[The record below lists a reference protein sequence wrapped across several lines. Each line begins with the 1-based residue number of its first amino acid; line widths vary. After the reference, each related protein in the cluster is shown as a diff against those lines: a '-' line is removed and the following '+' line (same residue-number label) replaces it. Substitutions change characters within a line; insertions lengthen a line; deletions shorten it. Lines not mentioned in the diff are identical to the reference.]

1 MLLFE
6 DIVRAEK
13 IVSKH
18 IVTTPVVQTQDVS
31 KAVGERIYLK
41 LENQQIT
48 GSFKIRGAINAI
60 SNLNP
65 AQKKAGVVA
74 LSTGNHGR
82 GLAFAANLMKIRCII
97 CMSELVPNNKI
108 EGIKAL
114 GAEVRLVGK
123 NQDEAQ
129 LEADR
134 LSSEEGMTYVSPFDN
149 INVIAGQGTLGLEIH
164 QQIPKLN
171 FAFVPLSGGGLICGV
186 AKA

>member
-6 DIVRAEK
+6 DIVSAEK
-13 IVSKH
+13 IISKH
-18 IVTTPVVQTQDVS
+18 IVTTPVVQS
-31 KAVGERIYLK
+31 KPLSAAVGEQIYLK

-60 SNLNP
+60 SNLNQE
-65 AQKKAGVVA
+65 QKKAGVVT

-114 GAEVRLVGK
+114 GAEVRLIGA

-129 LEADR
+129 LEACLLYTSPSPRDR
-134 LSSEEGMTYVSPFDN
+134 G
-149 INVIAGQGTLGLEIH
+149 
-164 QQIPKLN
+164 
-171 FAFVPLSGGGLICGV
+171 
-186 AKA
+186 

>member
-18 IVTTPVVQTQDVS
+18 IVTTPLVHSQALS
-31 KAVGERIYLK
+31 KAIGERIYLK
-41 LENQQIT
+41 LENQQVT

-65 AQKKAGVVA
+65 EQKKAGVVA

-97 CMSELVPNNKI
+97 CMSKLCLLYTSD
-108 EGIKAL
+108 A
-114 GAEVRLVGK
+114 A
-123 NQDEAQ
+123 DE
-129 LEADR
+129 
-134 LSSEEGMTYVSPFDN
+134 
-149 INVIAGQGTLGLEIH
+149 
-164 QQIPKLN
+164 
-171 FAFVPLSGGGLICGV
+171 
-186 AKA
+186 